1 MLGEQGGAREELRT
15 TKTEKGSLRKI
26 LSLLMPH
33 WIIITMMT
41 HTQTAASYTYTHT
54 HTDANAHTHAHKHYM
69 PQLQRDLHTADG
81 SYGNCGLQASTQHTC
96 ILWKNKQR
104 VKKNK
109 TKT

>member
-41 HTQTAASYTYTHT
+41 HTQTAASYTHTHT
-54 HTDANAHTHAHKHYM
+54 HTQTQTHTHMLTNTICHSSSGTFI
-69 PQLQRDLHTADG
+69 PQMAPMETVAYRLPPSTHAY
-81 SYGNCGLQASTQHTC
+81 YGKINRG
-96 ILWKNKQR
+96 
-104 VKKNK
+104 
-109 TKT
+109 